1 MSKSSK
7 RDSDEDFLKP
17 RNAEDAKWMEL
28 MNRHDIVGIRY
39 LRVGQLKRKRK
50 LNKAERKF
58 LAEFEADRKK
68 IMRDPDAV
76 WKKGFD
82 LAHRGILLLNM
93 LLYEKGL
100 QNYPGIKDMSAYNAM
115 TTLWGLGVDLRED
128 FVRYAEDGSAFAAHF
143 IFSQGKELA
152 SAFSRLAIAYPEH
165 FRKFAERSL
174 TMPSLRGRNPAFTCD
189 AEAIIAAIHLAEKHH
204 ASNLHDNRSRIGAL
218 CHQFVAHIVD
228 LVEACR
234 LEARQKG
241 HTDSKWWN
249 FPELK
254 GNAKAVWKAELK
266 EWVNREFEKMKKNP
280 RRNPALWQELEK
292 LTDNG
297 TESAK
302 RAALEKYCFN
312 KLEQIAG
319 KASLAGLIFSATD
332 FPTGSL
338 PMGNIVISN
347 VLHDFHL

>member
-1 MSKSSK
+1 LEHEPRSRQKHDDGKSCAFVVSQNGLPLSTSCKNPNSRFFNFQSRPRELSRREKFGDGGLYPAMSKSSK
-7 RDSDEDFLKP
+7 RDSDKDFLKP

-58 LAEFEADRKK
+58 LAEFEADRKR

-100 QNYPGIKDMSAYNAM
+100 QNFPEIRDMSAYNAM
-115 TTLWGLGVDLRED
+115 TTLWGLGVNLRED

-165 FRKFAERSL
+165 FREFAERSL
-174 TMPSLRGRNPAFTCD
+174 TMPSLRGRNPAFSC
-189 AEAIIAAIHLAEKHH
+189 
-204 ASNLHDNRSRIGAL
+204 
-218 CHQFVAHIVD
+218 V
-228 LVEACR
+228 
-234 LEARQKG
+234 
-241 HTDSKWWN
+241 
-249 FPELK
+249 
-254 GNAKAVWKAELK
+254 
-266 EWVNREFEKMKKNP
+266 
-280 RRNPALWQELEK
+280 
-292 LTDNG
+292 
-297 TESAK
+297 
-302 RAALEKYCFN
+302 
-312 KLEQIAG
+312 
-319 KASLAGLIFSATD
+319 SLSQR
-332 FPTGSL
+332 
-338 PMGNIVISN
+338 
-347 VLHDFHL
+347 

>member
-7 RDSDEDFLKP
+7 RISDADFLKP
-17 RNAEDAKWMEL
+17 RNAEDAKLWEL
-28 MNRHDIVGIRY
+28 RERGDYSGARFLMAA
-39 LRVGQLKRKRK
+39 QLKRKRK

-58 LAEFEADRKK
+58 LAEFEADRKR
-68 IMRDPDAV
+68 IMRDSMAV
-76 WKKGFD
+76 WRKGFD

-93 LLYEKGL
+93 LLHEKGL
-100 QNYPGIKDMSAYNAM
+100 QTFPGIKDESAYNAM
-115 TTLWGLGVDLRED
+115 TTLWMLGVDLRKD

-152 SAFSRLAIAYPEH
+152 SALSRVAIAYPEH
-165 FRKFAERSL
+165 CREFAERSL

-218 CHQFVAHIVD
+218 CHQFVARIVD
-228 LVEACR
+228 LFEACR

-241 HTDSKWWN
+241 DTDSEWWD

-254 GNAKAVWKAELK
+254 GNAKAWWKAELK
-266 EWVNREFEKMKKNP
+266 LRVDHEFEKMKKNP

-292 LTDNG
+292 LTDHG
-297 TESAK
+297 TDSAK
-302 RAALEKYCFN
+302 RAAFEKYCFN

-319 KASLAGLIFSATD
+319 KATVR
-332 FPTGSL
+332 
-338 PMGNIVISN
+338 N
-347 VLHDFHL
+347 